1 MGVETGTQTAAGKSS
16 GTLPVPHHVG
26 VFQHDGMAQQGLQV
40 GDGPLQ
46 RPGRGGQ
53 AIVRQS
59 PARPQFQLAGGVVE
73 QVERGGLAVDR
84 LGAAAEHGLQ
94 AGGQVLG
101 LLGVRHQGDAGR
113 QLGLA
118 LPEGVPRLEHLAQHA
133 GQRGGQR
140 PGLLRR
146 HASLGLV
153 MGGRG
158 GRAVRRRPFSARRR
172 PCRRGHAASSGSSL
186 SCPRVVPT
194 PGLTGAD
201 QLRPFF
207 LLARFSGVERSK
219 FLLACFSGVER
230 SNVLL
235 SASDSEA
242 VPFA

>member
-26 VFQHDGMAQQGLQV
+26 VVQHDGMAQQGLQV

-46 RPGRGGQ
+46 RPGRRGQ

-59 PARPQFQLAGGVVE
+59 PARPQLQLAGGVVE
-73 QVERGGLAVDR
+73 QVERGRLAVDR

-118 LPEGVPRLEHLAQHA
+118 LPEGVPRLEQFAQHA

-140 PGLLRR
+140 LGLLRR
-146 HASLGLV
+146 HAWLGLAV
-153 MGGRG
+153 GGRG
-158 GRAVRRRPFSARRR
+158 GRCRGDGPPCFRPAGD
-172 PCRRGHAASSGSSL
+172 PPAADTAASSGSSL
-186 SCPRVVPT
+186 SCPRVAPT

-201 QLRPFF
+201 QLRLVSCLHVF
-207 LLARFSGVERSK
+207 LEWNDPSSCLHVFLEWSDPSSRNSGAAP
-219 FLLACFSGVER
+219 LT
-230 SNVLL
+230 
-235 SASDSEA
+235 
-242 VPFA
+242 